1 MYKLFSVT
9 DTLPDGTQHQHQ
21 YFVFDSEREYF
32 NMLETCRRDYR
43 NGIEV
48 GEIRHEPSCK
58 RSGIENEFQ
67 GRYLVARGFT
77 LHEQTQDGRLSR
89 HYIRPGSI
97 EHNREIAMQAES
109 LPYLVTYL
117 KKVGF

>member
-9 DTLPDGTQHQHQ
+9 DTLPDSSLHQHQ

-32 NMLETCRRDYR
+32 NMLETCRRDYGDR
-43 NGIEV
+43 IEV

-58 RSGIENEFQ
+58 RSGFEDEFQ

-77 LHEQTQDGRLSR
+77 LHEQTPDGRLSS

-97 EHNREIAMQAES
+97 EQNREITMQAES